1 MRNNSNLN
9 IDTAS
14 WLKYKTK
21 LRQRQNRR
29 PENRSEGNAGR
40 HATTPVTTASKMAN
54 TQMVV
59 KKRKRGRRMAGGS
72 TSRRKTSQK
81 LDAEKNSLLQSRKQK
96 CVQHDKCLQEKQ
108 KQKQAATTTGSVV
121 NAKTKRQQWRS
132 KCRHNIIGV
141 CAFLFFFCFEAQLK
155 LLWKNYIPIG
165 SSEGYAYVFCAIS
178 IGNELDCL
186 VDVFDQKAVQ
196 HCAEQYDSKSY
207 AYCGTLCNPDIYIL
221 FENQHIAK
229 LMIGGWEIY
238 RSEYS
243 TANMTQ
249 KNRTLTETIRTG
261 DHSYIMHRKYISI
274 MFPDLLTSECP
285 QMGRHVPVPNRACL
299 WMPKLWCWLPPNT
312 NERVIHMHIP
322 QHVICCCE

>member
-1 MRNNSNLN
+1 MLNNINLN
-9 IDTAS
+9 INIAS
-14 WLKYKTK
+14 WLKYKAK

-54 TQMVV
+54 TQTVL

-72 TSRRKTSQK
+72 TSRRKISQK

-132 KCRHNIIGV
+132 KCRYRIIGV
-141 CAFLFFFCFEAQLK
+141 CTFLFFFCFEVQLK
-155 LLWKNYIPIG
+155 LFCKNYIPIG
-165 SSEGYAYVFCAIS
+165 SSEGYAYVFCATS
-178 IGNELDCL
+178 IGNELDCF
-186 VDVFDQKAVQ
+186 VDVFDQNTAQPCV
-196 HCAEQYDSKSY
+196 EQCNSKPY
-207 AYCGTLCNPDIYIL
+207 AYCGTLCHPDIYTMC
-221 FENQHIAK
+221 ENKHSTQ

-238 RSEYS
+238 RSEYL
-243 TANMTQ
+243 TAHSTQ
-249 KNRTLTETIRTG
+249 KTRTLTKTIRTG

-299 WMPKLWCWLPPNT
+299 WMPKLWCWLPPHT
-312 NERVIHMHIP
+312 NEQVIHVCTP
-322 QHVICCCE
+322 QRINML